1 MTSSQRLQIKSSEI
15 RARLLAINGLEGDA
29 YTDEIRSESDTLT
42 TEFTDVETRLRA
54 ALVVEG
60 DETEKRD
67 LEYQNGSTPEA
78 RELLE
83 LTGRANAGAI
93 IMAVTEKRNCSG
105 AELELQQAHGLAENQ
120 IPLSMLMRVEQR
132 AAGVTTAPTNVG
144 TNQAEIVQPVFA
156 SGAGAFLGIDR
167 PTVAAG
173 DAVYPVLATRP
184 DVGGPH
190 SDSSDVPETDSTFD
204 ADLLAPDRIQASS
217 MYRRVDAARFP
228 NMDSAL
234 RMALNSGLEEKLD
247 YEVLRG
253 TEGLLTGS
261 KLSNHNKSGETT
273 HAQYLSQFCFGRVD
287 GRYAAEQ
294 SDIKVLM
301 GSESYAHAGSI
312 YQATP
317 HLSALDALMA
327 KVAVRVSAHV
337 PAVASTKQNNV
348 IRLGMRS
355 DYVQPM
361 WMGVTIIVDEVT
373 GSGKGEIEVTAV
385 LLTNT
390 KILRSAGFY
399 KQQVA
404 VS

>member
-1 MTSSQRLQIKSSEI
+1 MTASQKLQIRGSSI
-15 RARLLAINGLEGDA
+15 RARLLEINDLEGDA
-29 YTDEIRSESDTLT
+29 YSTEIRSESDTLT

-54 ALVVEG
+54 AMVIEG
-60 DETEKRD
+60 DETEKRA
-67 LEYQNGSTPEA
+67 LEYQNGESAEV
-78 RELLE
+78 RELRE

-93 IMAVTEKRNCSG
+93 IMAVTEKRNSIG
-105 AELELQQAHGLAENQ
+105 AELELQQHHKLAENQ
-120 IPLSMLMRVEQR
+120 IPLEMLRVELR

-144 TNQAEIVQPVFA
+144 TSQAEIVQPVFA
-156 SGAGAFLGIDR
+156 NGAGAFLGIDR

-204 ADLLAPDRIQASS
+204 ADLLAPERVQASS

-234 RMALNSGLEEKLD
+234 RMALNSALEEKLD

-253 TEGLLTGS
+253 VEGLLTGS
-261 KLSNHNKSGETT
+261 KLANHNKSGETT

-287 GRYAAEQ
+287 GRYASEQ
-294 SDIKVLM
+294 GDLRVLM
-301 GSESYAHAGSI
+301 GSGSYAHAGST
-312 YQATP
+312 YQSTP

-327 KVAVRVSAHV
+327 KVPVRVSAHV
-337 PAVASTKQNNV
+337 PDVASTKQNNV

-361 WMGVTIIVDEVT
+361 WNGVTIIVDEVT

-390 KILRSAGFY
+390 KILRAAGFF

>member
-1 MTSSQRLQIKSSEI
+1 MLLQ
-15 RARLLAINGLEGDA
+15 
-29 YTDEIRSESDTLT
+29 
-42 TEFTDVETRLRA
+42 VETRSDEQQTEMEALTAEVSKREPELRA
-54 ALVVEG
+54 ALAAEPDPRETSVAG
-60 DETEKRD
+60 D
-67 LEYQNGSTPEA
+67 PEA
-78 RELLE
+78 RELAQ
-83 LTGRANAGAI
+83 LTERANAGVI
-93 IMAVTEKRNCSG
+93 IMAVTEKRNSIG
-105 AELELQQAHGLAENQ
+105 AELELQQHHKLAENQ
-120 IPLSMLMRVEQR
+120 IPISMLRVEQR

-144 TNQAEIVQPVFA
+144 TSQAEIVQPVFA
-156 SGAGAFLGIDR
+156 NGAGSFLGITR
-167 PTVAAG
+167 PVVAQG
-173 DAVYPVLATRP
+173 DSVFPVLATRP

-204 ADLLAPDRIQASS
+204 ADLLAPERIQASS

-234 RMALNSGLEEKLD
+234 RMALNAGLEEQLD

-253 TEGLLTGS
+253 TEGLLTGA
-261 KLSNHNKSGETT
+261 KLTNHNKSGETT
-273 HAQYLSQFCFGRVD
+273 HAQYLSQFCFARVD

-301 GSESYAHAGSI
+301 GSGSYAHAGST

-327 KVAVRVSAHV
+327 KIPVRVSAHV
-337 PAVASTKQNNV
+337 PDVASTKQNNV
-348 IRLGMRS
+348 VRLGMRS

-361 WMGVTIIVDEVT
+361 WNGVTIIVDEVT

-385 LLTNT
+385 MLTNT